1 MVPVSESQKVNASME
16 KPVGEAVQGP
26 FDSDGSDTATA
37 RWVTLSEAAAVVG
50 VPSNTI
56 RRAAKAG
63 TIRGHRAGE
72 AQNAPWLVHLEDVEA
87 RWGERASVLEA
98 AAEGASGRTV
108 KSTTKDDFQRGRL
121 SKLRDRLVISEPK
134 QPWWRPNRSGRE
146 P

>member
-1 MVPVSESQKVNASME
+1 MVPVSASQKVNASTE
-16 KPVGEAVQGP
+16 KPVGEAIQGP
-26 FDSDGSDTATA
+26 FDSDGSDTGTA

-50 VPSNTI
+50 VASNTI

-87 RWGERASVLEA
+87 RWGEGASVREA
-98 AAEGASGRTV
+98 AAGGRTV
-108 KSTTKDDFQRGRL
+108 KSTTRDDLQQGRL
-121 SKLRDRLVISEPK
+121 SKLRDRLVISEPE